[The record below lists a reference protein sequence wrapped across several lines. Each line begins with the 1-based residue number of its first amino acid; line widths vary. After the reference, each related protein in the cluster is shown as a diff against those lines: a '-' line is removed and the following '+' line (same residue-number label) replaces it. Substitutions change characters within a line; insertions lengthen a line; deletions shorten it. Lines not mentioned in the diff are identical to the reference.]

1 MLGWI
6 PGWSTTVSP
15 EQSTGASQISTPL
28 SPPLDGRIIEYE
40 NGEHSIAISIDDYI
54 PSNCILETKIQPEQ
68 ESKIDV
74 AAEPESKIDVVA
86 EPETISIKPLPQN
99 SYHRSRMFLL
109 YTKIDPNKKLPG
121 E

>member
-15 EQSTGASQISTPL
+15 EQSTGVSQISTPL

-54 PSNCILETKIQPEQ
+54 PSNYILETKIQPEQ

-74 AAEPESKIDVVA
+74 AESETKIDVVA
-86 EPETISIKPLPQN
+86 EPETIPIKSLPQN
-99 SYHRSRMFLL
+99 SYHSSRMVLL
-109 YTKIDPNKKLPG
+109 YKKIDPNKKLPG